1 MISPIDLRILA
12 SAGATYHSYN
22 STAPR
27 GVFPTQGRTS
37 ATPSAKCRLPI
48 VQICIFLEEFDP
60 LRQFQLAGGGGA
72 SVLPRSYFLVSKPF
86 PFIQASSRSFQVDKI
101 GSRGARPTPWGPL
114 S

>member
-1 MISPIDLRILA
+1 MISPIDLHMLP
-12 SAGATYHSYN
+12 SAGATYHSCN

-27 GVFPTQGRTS
+27 WVFPLRLHQR
-37 ATPSAKCRLPI
+37 APPSAKCRLPI

-101 GSRGARPTPWGPL
+101 GSCGAKPTPWGPF